1 MNKLIKLILQFK
13 ECENCNQ
20 YSNDILFEE
29 IYIELKYLIKSYIC
43 KVPIDNRDDFKQE
56 LLSCLYKVL
65 QVFKLQNNVDNGI
78 IKNIKVS
85 KTDNINDIIKIY
97 NNKYFKAFVNKYKQE
112 LQEIDFNN
120 LNNIVLLMDEFNLF
134 CNENQFIKYLII
146 SFNNNVKS
154 FNDQYRKEQ
163 PSKPIS
169 LNLMINDEIEYI
181 DLIKDETKNFKIFD
195 ENLLSKKDKK
205 FLSLFFENNKILKG
219 VEVASKLGI
228 TQQAVS
234 IRLKR
239 IREKYY
245 KIYNQ
250 IYDEVEI

>member
-78 IKNIKVS
+78 IKSIKIS

-112 LQEIDFNN
+112 LQEIDFKN

-205 FLSLFFENNKILKG
+205 FLSLFLENNKILKG

-234 IRLKR
+234 IWLKR

>member
-1 MNKLIKLILQFK
+1 
-13 ECENCNQ
+13 
-20 YSNDILFEE
+20 
-29 IYIELKYLIKSYIC
+29 
-43 KVPIDNRDDFKQE
+43 
-56 LLSCLYKVL
+56 
-65 QVFKLQNNVDNGI
+65 
-78 IKNIKVS
+78 
-85 KTDNINDIIKIY
+85 
-97 NNKYFKAFVNKYKQE
+97 
-112 LQEIDFNN
+112 
-120 LNNIVLLMDEFNLF
+120 
-134 CNENQFIKYLII
+134 
-146 SFNNNVKS
+146 
-154 FNDQYRKEQ
+154 
-163 PSKPIS
+163 
-169 LNLMINDEIEYI
+169 MINDEIEYI

-205 FLSLFFENNKILKG
+205 FLSLFLENNKILKG

>member
-43 KVPIDNRDDFKQE
+43 KVPIDNRDDFKQD

-97 NNKYFKAFVNKYKQE
+97 NNKYFKAFVNKYMQE
-112 LQEIDFNN
+112 LQEIDFKN

-195 ENLLSKKDKK
+195 ENLLSKKDKNSYQC
-205 FLSLFFENNKILKG
+205 FWKI
-219 VEVASKLGI
+219 I
-228 TQQAVS
+228 
-234 IRLKR
+234 
-239 IREKYY
+239 KY
-245 KIYNQ
+245 
-250 IYDEVEI
+250 

>member
-78 IKNIKVS
+78 IKNIKIS
-85 KTDNINDIIKIY
+85 KTDNIDDITKIY

-112 LQEIDFNN
+112 LQEIDFKN

-154 FNDQYRKEQ
+154 FNNQYRKEQ

>member
-78 IKNIKVS
+78 IKSIKIS

-112 LQEIDFNN
+112 LQEIDFKN

-205 FLSLFFENNKILKG
+205 FLSLFLENNKILKG

>member
-78 IKNIKVS
+78 IKNIKIS
-85 KTDNINDIIKIY
+85 KTDNINDITKIY

-112 LQEIDFNN
+112 LQEIDFKN

-154 FNDQYRKEQ
+154 FNNQYRKEQ

>member
-1 MNKLIKLILQFK
+1 M
-13 ECENCNQ
+13 
-20 YSNDILFEE
+20 
-29 IYIELKYLIKSYIC
+29 
-43 KVPIDNRDDFKQE
+43 
-56 LLSCLYKVL
+56 
-65 QVFKLQNNVDNGI
+65 FKLQNNVDNGI
-78 IKNIKVS
+78 IKNIKIS
-85 KTDNINDIIKIY
+85 KTDNIDDIIKIY
-97 NNKYFKAFVNKYKQE
+97 NNKYFKEFVNKYKQE

>member
-78 IKNIKVS
+78 IKNIKIS
-85 KTDNINDIIKIY
+85 KTDNIDDIIKIY
-97 NNKYFKAFVNKYKQE
+97 NNKYFKEFVNKYKQE

-195 ENLLSKKDKK
+195 ENLLSKKDKT

-239 IREKYY
+239 IRK
-245 KIYNQ
+245 K
-250 IYDEVEI
+250 

>member
-1 MNKLIKLILQFK
+1 
-13 ECENCNQ
+13 
-20 YSNDILFEE
+20 
-29 IYIELKYLIKSYIC
+29 
-43 KVPIDNRDDFKQE
+43 
-56 LLSCLYKVL
+56 
-65 QVFKLQNNVDNGI
+65 
-78 IKNIKVS
+78 
-85 KTDNINDIIKIY
+85 
-97 NNKYFKAFVNKYKQE
+97 
-112 LQEIDFNN
+112 
-120 LNNIVLLMDEFNLF
+120 MDEFNLF

-195 ENLLSKKDKK
+195 ENLLSKKDKT
-205 FLSLFFENNKILKG
+205 FLSLFFENNTILKG

-239 IREKYY
+239 IRKKYY

>member
-78 IKNIKVS
+78 IKSIKIS

-112 LQEIDFNN
+112 LQEIDFKN

-169 LNLMINDEIEYI
+169 LNLMINDEIEYR
-181 DLIKDETKNFKIFD
+181 F
-195 ENLLSKKDKK
+195 
-205 FLSLFFENNKILKG
+205 NK
-219 VEVASKLGI
+219 
-228 TQQAVS
+228 
-234 IRLKR
+234 R
-239 IREKYY
+239 
-245 KIYNQ
+245 
-250 IYDEVEI
+250 

>member
-1 MNKLIKLILQFK
+1 MMKL
-13 ECENCNQ
+13 N
-20 YSNDILFEE
+20 
-29 IYIELKYLIKSYIC
+29 
-43 KVPIDNRDDFKQE
+43 
-56 LLSCLYKVL
+56 
-65 QVFKLQNNVDNGI
+65 
-78 IKNIKVS
+78 
-85 KTDNINDIIKIY
+85 
-97 NNKYFKAFVNKYKQE
+97 
-112 LQEIDFNN
+112 
-120 LNNIVLLMDEFNLF
+120 
-134 CNENQFIKYLII
+134 
-146 SFNNNVKS
+146 
-154 FNDQYRKEQ
+154 
-163 PSKPIS
+163 
-169 LNLMINDEIEYI
+169 I

-205 FLSLFFENNKILKG
+205 FLSLFLENNKILKG

>member
-1 MNKLIKLILQFK
+1 M
-13 ECENCNQ
+13 
-20 YSNDILFEE
+20 
-29 IYIELKYLIKSYIC
+29 
-43 KVPIDNRDDFKQE
+43 
-56 LLSCLYKVL
+56 
-65 QVFKLQNNVDNGI
+65 
-78 IKNIKVS
+78 
-85 KTDNINDIIKIY
+85 
-97 NNKYFKAFVNKYKQE
+97 QE
-112 LQEIDFNN
+112 LQEIDFKN

-205 FLSLFFENNKILKG
+205 FLSLFLENNKILKG

>member
-65 QVFKLQNNVDNGI
+65 QVFKIQNNVDNGI

-112 LQEIDFNN
+112 LQEIDFKN

-205 FLSLFFENNKILKG
+205 FLSLFLENNKILKG

>member
-65 QVFKLQNNVDNGI
+65 QVFKIQNNVDNGI

-112 LQEIDFNN
+112 LQEVDFNN

-205 FLSLFFENNKILKG
+205 FLSLFLENNKILKG